1 MEEKSSSGQC
11 SASDDDEEQIN
22 PSISPKISRPK
33 LPEFIGN
40 ERVCPGHHGR
50 SKTDPGQ
57 GAEIKALIDKTM
69 EDIKELQQVDFKKTY
84 SRPKTFPKTKSQ
96 STHVSPFTS
105 PIPSPSVEE
114 NPLLNRNRSRSL
126 KVLTDILKSGRMGVE
141 QQRSNPTEDGAKSIS
156 DSQLL
161 SGKMKECDRRSS
173 SDGLLGSPGKIIV
186 TEDQQQ
192 SQAIRK
198 GWIHGRKSDSK
209 SPALSDDEGLDS
221 EGEQKQIGHTDT
233 NSRFLMLHK
242 IGAPKRRPA
251 YAGLM
256 QINKPLPEPC
266 KSDEPSYKRLQRVE
280 LRPISSNG
288 RKTSNSRHITHPP
301 NTKTTF
307 PLEQGAVDTNGFGS
321 LSHSYEAPPTTS
333 FDLESQ
339 PSDISLADSQ
349 LGQSL
354 VSEDVSI
361 NSEIIALEK
370 PRNGRGSKPKSKSDP
385 IGSKSIDNADIP
397 GVLKPSHS
405 SPHLAKQDTKE
416 EEIVLNESQHTDLI
430 TDLDNDNSHVPLQTS
445 QSFDESFN
453 KPPLYVSSFTFEDST
468 PTDNSPQYL
477 TLPNTNKKNIAR
489 SVSSASVLQRERK
502 YLDRENSLRKHS
514 IASSECNPVSLF
526 PPSIIDVQSTSM
538 PTLCKNENR
547 DKRYHIVEELYRNEQ
562 EYVDALSTL
571 KDKYMLPLKLSSNVD
586 DNIVDNIF
594 YMVPEILMH
603 HTVYK
608 NALDK
613 VWRTWDTKSST
624 VGNVIIST
632 FSKNTVLD
640 CYLSFVENF
649 KTSGKEIENIIQ
661 NKSSIQRFIEQCHR
675 DSGSKLTM
683 KDLIVRPVQRI
694 PRYELL
700 IQRLIE
706 NTPSSH
712 PDYDLLKE
720 ADRVLHNFA
729 IKLGTLDENRQEEDC
744 QDSLKRLEL
753 LLLTDLVSPD
763 RQYIRHDMVQ
773 IISKKDQSCVW
784 TFSDLIIISSVKRRS
799 GTVPRKTIILNVNS
813 RRKFPKTINFCLKK
827 SDSIIYISC
836 DMRYVMQQQEVYTL
850 PTVLIKEINNID
862 RHGLIRPQLLSKRTS
877 AVCRKK
883 KSEKVISNRKFWV
896 WVFQNTLFFL
906 DDVEVV
912 KTESKLNRKPSVDPE
927 QIEQDIH
934 RLNEINDIATQLSC
948 QHSELDVALKDLLIM
963 LNNQLSEIQARMRQI
978 DSNKLDIIVTTQL
991 QQTRYHSDYPVSVYY
1006 RLKQTRYHSDYP
1018 VSVYYRLQQTRY
1030 HSDYTVRVYYRLQQ
1044 TRYQS
1049 DYPESVYYRHQQTR
1063 YQSDYPVS
1071 VYYRLQ
1077 QTRYHSVYPENSNKL
1092 DIIVTTQL
1100 ECIIDSNKLDII
1112 VTTQEGVFPLE
1123 ICFSSSE
1130 KRSAWEAAFYD
1141 AKQKLAI
1148 LSNKRA
1154 PEFLQPLQITKT
1166 RAGMQFSCAA
1176 AIDGV
1181 NCTGFRDV
1189 WVCNSD
1195 GYVGH
1200 MCLLSLQPEPI
1211 VTLNTPVPGCNSRI
1225 LCICAVPAYN
1235 GIFRRKSSSKKG
1247 KTATVPDLAIKI
1259 EEDQEVDEEGYQS
1272 DEELS
1277 EDDSDED
1284 REESDEE
1291 EDENFNETEKR
1302 DLFVSEIEVRRPPPS
1317 DLTQSS
1323 PDTITVSGNWTQDA
1337 FKSTMWLGTED
1348 GCIHIFQCTDNIKTT
1363 KNKLKIHHGSP
1374 VYCIVYLDNKVFV
1387 SLANGDL
1394 IVYKRDTEGI
1404 WDTENPYTRTIGTV
1418 TSPINRMLAVAGKL
1432 WCGCQNMINVINP
1445 LTLRIESSFQESQDS
1460 NRSVQCMVTAGQ
1472 GVWIAPHQSSKVLLH
1487 HATSYEFLLEVN
1499 IAHAVTQKL
1508 QSADDIIRQH
1518 KAACLRIT
1526 ALLICKDLLWVGT
1539 SAGVIL
1545 TIPMPRITSTTTR
1558 GQMTAPS
1565 VTGLVYGHTGHVRFL
1580 TCVEMNAAAA
1590 ATSSR
1595 TDNEEEST
1603 LPENLAIKDMPRRSS
1618 VAATTATMAT
1628 RMLVISGGDG
1638 YEDFRT
1644 TSANES
1650 AGRDDS
1656 TNHLL
1661 LWHV

>member
-11 SASDDDEEQIN
+11 SASEDDEDQIN

-33 LPEFIGN
+33 LPEFGN

-84 SRPKTFPKTKSQ
+84 SRPKTFPKAIAKSQ

-105 PIPSPSVEE
+105 PIPSPSVED
-114 NPLLNRNRSRSL
+114 NPLLSRNRSRSL

-141 QQRSNPTEDGAKSIS
+141 QPRSNPTEDGAKSIS

-161 SGKMKECDRRSS
+161 SGKIKECDRRSS

-192 SQAIRK
+192 SQANRK

-221 EGEQKQIGHTDT
+221 EGEQKLIGHTDT

-307 PLEQGAVDTNGFGS
+307 PSEQGAVDTNGFGS
-321 LSHSYEAPPTTS
+321 LSHSYEAPPTTL

-361 NSEIIALEK
+361 NSEISALEK
-370 PRNGRGSKPKSKSDP
+370 PRNVRGTKPKSKSDP

-416 EEIVLNESQHTDLI
+416 EEEEEEIVLSESQHTDLI
-430 TDLDNDNSHVPLQTS
+430 TDLDNDNNHPPLQTS
-445 QSFDESFN
+445 QSFDDSFN

-468 PTDNSPQYL
+468 PTDSSPQYL

-514 IASSECNPVSLF
+514 IASNESNPVSLF

-538 PTLCKNENR
+538 PTLCKKENK

-706 NTPSSH
+706 NTPSCH

-720 ADRVLHNFA
+720 ADRILHNFA

-799 GTVPRKTIILNVNS
+799 GTVPRKTIIL
-813 RRKFPKTINFCLKK
+813 K
-827 SDSIIYISC
+827 STTGQDFA
-836 DMRYVMQQQEVYTL
+836 EN
-850 PTVLIKEINNID
+850 IK
-862 RHGLIRPQLLSKRTS
+862 QK
-877 AVCRKK
+877 
-883 KSEKVISNRKFWV
+883 V
-896 WVFQNTLFFL
+896 WVRVGL

-963 LNNQLSEIQARMRQI
+963 LNNQLSEIQARMR
-978 DSNKLDIIVTTQL
+978 LV
-991 QQTRYHSDYPVSVYY
+991 
-1006 RLKQTRYHSDYP
+1006 
-1018 VSVYYRLQQTRY
+1018 
-1030 HSDYTVRVYYRLQQ
+1030 
-1044 TRYQS
+1044 
-1049 DYPESVYYRHQQTR
+1049 
-1063 YQSDYPVS
+1063 
-1071 VYYRLQ
+1071 
-1077 QTRYHSVYPENSNKL
+1077 
-1092 DIIVTTQL
+1092 
-1100 ECIIDSNKLDII
+1100 DSNKLDII

-1123 ICFSSSE
+1123 LCFSSSE
-1130 KRSAWEAAFYD
+1130 KRSAWESAFYD

-1259 EEDQEVDEEGYQS
+1259 DEDQEVDEEGYQS

-1277 EDDSDED
+1277 EEDSEED

-1291 EDENFNETEKR
+1291 EEENFNETEKR

-1404 WDTENPYTRTIGTV
+1404 WDTENPYTRTVGTV

-1472 GVWIAPHQSSKVLLH
+1472 GVWIAPQQSSKVLLH
-1487 HATSYEFLLEVN
+1487 HATTYEFLLEVN

-1565 VTGLVYGHTGHVRFL
+1565 VTGK
-1580 TCVEMNAAAA
+1580 N
-1590 ATSSR
+1590 
-1595 TDNEEEST
+1595 
-1603 LPENLAIKDMPRRSS
+1603 K
-1618 VAATTATMAT
+1618 
-1628 RMLVISGGDG
+1628 
-1638 YEDFRT
+1638 
-1644 TSANES
+1644 
-1650 AGRDDS
+1650 
-1656 TNHLL
+1656 
-1661 LWHV
+1661 

>member
-978 DSNKLDIIVTTQL
+978 DSNKLDIIVTTQ
-991 QQTRYHSDYPVSVYY
+991 
-1006 RLKQTRYHSDYP
+1006 
-1018 VSVYYRLQQTRY
+1018 
-1030 HSDYTVRVYYRLQQ
+1030 
-1044 TRYQS
+1044 
-1049 DYPESVYYRHQQTR
+1049 
-1063 YQSDYPVS
+1063 
-1071 VYYRLQ
+1071 
-1077 QTRYHSVYPENSNKL
+1077 
-1092 DIIVTTQL
+1092 
-1100 ECIIDSNKLDII
+1100 
-1112 VTTQEGVFPLE
+1112 EGVFPLE

>member
-84 SRPKTFPKTKSQ
+84 SRPKTFPKAKSQ

-256 QINKPLPEPC
+256 QIHKPLPEPC

-416 EEIVLNESQHTDLI
+416 EEEEIVLNESQHTDLI

-538 PTLCKNENR
+538 PTLCKKENK

-799 GTVPRKTIILNVNS
+799 GTVPRKTIIL
-813 RRKFPKTINFCLKK
+813 K
-827 SDSIIYISC
+827 STTGQDFA
-836 DMRYVMQQQEVYTL
+836 EN
-850 PTVLIKEINNID
+850 IK
-862 RHGLIRPQLLSKRTS
+862 QK
-877 AVCRKK
+877 
-883 KSEKVISNRKFWV
+883 V
-896 WVFQNTLFFL
+896 WVRVGL

-963 LNNQLSEIQARMRQI
+963 LNNQLSEIQARMRQ
-978 DSNKLDIIVTTQL
+978 
-991 QQTRYHSDYPVSVYY
+991 
-1006 RLKQTRYHSDYP
+1006 
-1018 VSVYYRLQQTRY
+1018 
-1030 HSDYTVRVYYRLQQ
+1030 
-1044 TRYQS
+1044 
-1049 DYPESVYYRHQQTR
+1049 
-1063 YQSDYPVS
+1063 
-1071 VYYRLQ
+1071 
-1077 QTRYHSVYPENSNKL
+1077 
-1092 DIIVTTQL
+1092 
-1100 ECIIDSNKLDII
+1100 IDSNKLDII

-1291 EDENFNETEKR
+1291 EDDNFNETEKR